1 MSFTTFKIWIIFHC
15 LYTLQ
20 FVYPF
25 SVDGHRSFPPFGY
38 YEYCCNEYWCTSIW
52 AVFFISFGSVPRS
65 AIAGSHG
72 DSMFKFL
79 RNCQIIFHNGIY
91 TPISNA
97 QTFQISPYI
106 SSPMLVIFPL
116 KKIATLMDEKLY
128 LTVIL
133 LLISVMISDIQ
144 HLFMCLLAICIPSL
158 EKYLFKSFAYF
169 WIGLF
174 GFFKMLIFRSSY
186 IFCILIP
193 CQIHDLQI
201 FSPILWVVFHCF
213 EFFGAQI
220 FWSDGV

>member
-1 MSFTTFKIWIIFHC
+1 MCTCTC
-15 LYTLQ
+15 LSTYFQFFWVYT
-20 FVYPF
+20 
-25 SVDGHRSFPPFGY
+25 RS
-38 YEYCCNEYWCTSIW
+38 
-52 AVFFISFGSVPRS
+52 R
-65 AIAGSHG
+65 IAGSCG
-72 DSMFKFL
+72 NSMFKFL

-169 WIGLF
+169 WIELF
-174 GFFKMLIFRSSY
+174 CCCCLIA
-186 IFCILIP
+186 
-193 CQIHDLQI
+193 
-201 FSPILWVVFHCF
+201 WVVLFLC
-213 EFFGAQI
+213 
-220 FWSDGV
+220 